1 MNTMLQLPK
10 MLRMSAAA
18 VAVMLL
24 LVACGDKKS
33 DSAGHHDHG
42 SAIAATV
49 DQHDDHGEA
58 VEKLTHLTDR
68 TELFVEFPALVVGQ
82 PSVFAAHVTQLAD
95 FKPVT
100 KGTLT
105 VVLAG
110 ESGAEERFISD
121 APSVPGIFKPNVTPK
136 QAGERELTIIV
147 ESAAG
152 TATHELGPVTV
163 YADTKA
169 AQAGH
174 GHDDADDGIAFSK
187 EQQWKSDFAIIEAVK
202 GTARAS
208 VTATATIK
216 GQPDGEALL
225 AAPAAGIV
233 RPAAAFPRVGQAV
246 KKGQVLAHL
255 APRLGG
261 ETDQASLDAAA
272 SKARIAL
279 EQAKRERERMDSL
292 FRDEAVPEKRAQE
305 ARAAERIAQA
315 EWDAAQARAAQ
326 AGGATGIAIRAPI
339 DGVVADVAITAGT
352 FVAEGAPL
360 FHVAKTGHLWLEARV
375 PESEIGRLGKPT
387 GAAFAVDGFER
398 TFMIEPGKN
407 GRLVAVGGVVDKETR
422 TIPVIFEL
430 ANPDNA
436 LRLGMMAKAQLFASE
451 AKEAVLVPASAVQDE
466 SGAQVVY
473 VQTGGESFERQLVQ
487 VGARDGDRL
496 AILSGLEPGQRVVSK
511 GAYLIRLS
519 TSKTGPSGHA
529 H

>member
-1 MNTMLQLPK
+1 MNTVHQLPK
-10 MLRMSAAA
+10 TLRMTAAA

-24 LVACGDKKS
+24 LSACGDRKS
-33 DSAGHHDHG
+33 ASDGHDDHG
-42 SAIAATV
+42 SAIAAIA
-49 DQHDDHGEA
+49 DRHDDHDEA

-68 TELFVEFPALVVGQ
+68 TELFVEFPALVAGQ
-82 PSVFAAHVTQLAD
+82 SSVFVAHVTQLAD
-95 FKPVT
+95 FKPLT

-110 ESGAEERFISD
+110 DNGAEERFISD
-121 APSVPGIFKPNVTPK
+121 APSVPGIFKPNVSPK

-152 TATHELGPVTV
+152 TSTHELGPVTV
-163 YADTKA
+163 FADAKA
-169 AQAGH
+169 AQSGH
-174 GHDDADDGIAFSK
+174 GHEHADEGIAFSK
-187 EQQWKSDFAIIEAVK
+187 EQQWKSDFAITEAVK

-225 AAPAAGIV
+225 VAPAAGIV
-233 RPAAAFPRVGQAV
+233 RAAAFPRVGQAV
-246 KKGQVLAHL
+246 KKGQVLAYL

-339 DGVVADVAITAGT
+339 GGVIADVAITAGA

-360 FHVAKTGHLWLEARV
+360 FHVANTSRLWLEARV
-375 PESEIGRLGKPT
+375 PESEIGRIDKPT

-422 TIPVIFEL
+422 TVPVVFEFE
-430 ANPDNA
+430 NPDNA
-436 LRLGMMAKAQLFASE
+436 LRLGMMTKAQLFAGE
-451 AKEAVLVPASAVQDE
+451 AKEAVLVPASTVQDE

-487 VGARDGDRL
+487 TGARDGDRV